1 MLIVFSGLPGVGKT
15 SIAKALTKKMG
26 GVYLRIDSI
35 EQAIR
40 NAGVLLKDVG
50 TSGYDT
56 SYMLAKDNLLLGQT
70 VIADCV
76 NPVSWSRD
84 NWMQVAADA
93 QVPGVDIE
101 IICSD
106 IDEHRL
112 RVESR
117 QSDIPHLALPA
128 WQQIVEKEYQE
139 WKRPRIVIDSA
150 AKDIEGCVDEILNHL
165 QVCT

>member
-56 SYMLAKDNLLLGQT
+56 SYLLAKDNLMLGQT

-84 NWMQVAADA
+84 SWMQVASDAD
-93 QVPGVDIE
+93 VPGVDIE

-106 IDEHRL
+106 IDEHRQ

-117 QSDIPHLALPA
+117 QSDIPHLVLPV

-139 WKRPRIVIDSA
+139 WRRPRIVVDSA
-150 AKDIEGCVDEILNHL
+150 GKDVDGCVDEILNHL